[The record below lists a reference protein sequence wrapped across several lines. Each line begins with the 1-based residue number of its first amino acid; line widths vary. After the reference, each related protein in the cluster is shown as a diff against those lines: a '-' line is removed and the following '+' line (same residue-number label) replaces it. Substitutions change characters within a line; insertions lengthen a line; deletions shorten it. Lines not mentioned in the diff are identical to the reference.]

1 MDNERRAGVIMDTE
15 VDLSQEFNSPDINL
29 LILLH
34 ELEQEMKLM
43 QLDLSEIRS
52 PIFKGLCQEKYLK
65 YKEKYFYL
73 MAKDLEL
80 LKMYQIDDEENSE
93 QDI

>member
-1 MDNERRAGVIMDTE
+1 METE
-15 VDLSQEFNSPDINL
+15 VDLSQEFNSPDVNL

-34 ELEQEMKLM
+34 EFEQEIKLM
-43 QLDLSEIRS
+43 QLDLTEMRS

-80 LKMYQIDDEENSE
+80 LKMYQDEEE
-93 QDI
+93 QPQEENIQ

>member
-1 MDNERRAGVIMDTE
+1 METE
-15 VDLSQEFNSPDINL
+15 VDLSQEFNSPDVNL

-34 ELEQEMKLM
+34 EFEQEIKLM
-43 QLDLSEIRS
+43 QLDLTEMRS
-52 PIFKGLCQEKYLK
+52 PILKGLCQEKYLK

-80 LKMYQIDDEENSE
+80 LKMYQDEEE
-93 QDI
+93 QPLEENIQ

>member
-1 MDNERRAGVIMDTE
+1 MDADTE

-43 QLDLSEIRS
+43 QLDLAEIHS
-52 PIFKGLCQEKYLK
+52 PIFKGICQEKYLK

-80 LKMYQIDDEENSE
+80 LKMYQTDEQENAE
-93 QDI
+93 HDI

>member
-1 MDNERRAGVIMDTE
+1 METE
-15 VDLSQEFNSPDINL
+15 VDLSQEFNSPDVNL

-34 ELEQEMKLM
+34 ELEQEIKLM
-43 QLDLSEIRS
+43 QLDLTEMRS
-52 PIFKGLCQEKYLK
+52 PILKGLCQEKYLQ

-80 LKMYQIDDEENSE
+80 LKMYQDEEE
-93 QDI
+93 QPLEENIQ